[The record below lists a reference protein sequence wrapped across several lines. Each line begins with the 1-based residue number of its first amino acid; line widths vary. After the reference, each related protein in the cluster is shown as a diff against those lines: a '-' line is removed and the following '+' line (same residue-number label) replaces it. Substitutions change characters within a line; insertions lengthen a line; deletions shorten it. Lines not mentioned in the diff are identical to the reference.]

1 MMQKSEQE
9 LALKEEGEEKELQK
23 LIHLAGQDARKRK
36 KETLAKHYLKLQK
49 VISEASALQK
59 KNN

>member
-1 MMQKSEQE
+1 MQKSVQE

-36 KETLAKHYLKLQK
+36 KNLAKHYLKLQK

-59 KNN
+59 RNN

>member
-1 MMQKSEQE
+1 MQE
-9 LALKEEGEEKELQK
+9 LALKEEKELQK

-36 KETLAKHYLKLQK
+36 KETLAKHYLKLQN

-59 KNN
+59 RNN